1 MDIARIRKALALT
14 QSRLAKLTGVHPMTV
29 SKWER
34 GVLAPAPHPL
44 AILRALDAASDRGR
58 ASGRRAAKAGEARE
72 LAAYLNQAFIEVT
85 EVDDMKISASN
96 QFSGKV
102 VELEKGPVSSRVVI
116 EIAPKVRITSVIT
129 TASVKRFGLAKG
141 SSAIAIIKATE
152 VIVAT
157 K

>member
-1 MDIARIRKALALT
+1 MDVARIRKALALT
-14 QSRLAKLTGVHPMTV
+14 QSRLANLTGVHPMTV

-34 GVLAPAPHPL
+34 GVLAPARHPL
-44 AILRALDAASDRGR
+44 AILRALDV
-58 ASGRRAAKAGEARE
+58 ASGRSRANGRSATREARE

-102 VELEKGPVSSRVVI
+102 VELEKGPVSSRLVI

-129 TASVKRFGLAKG
+129 TASVKRLGLAVGKP
-141 SSAIAIIKATE
+141 AIAIIKATE